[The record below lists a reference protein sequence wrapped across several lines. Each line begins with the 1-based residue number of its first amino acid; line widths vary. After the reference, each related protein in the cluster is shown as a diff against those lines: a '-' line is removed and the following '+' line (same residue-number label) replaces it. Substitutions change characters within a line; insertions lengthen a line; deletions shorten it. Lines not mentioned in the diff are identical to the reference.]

1 MTAFITLLKTDLKM
15 FLKDWKVVLLLLI
28 LPLFFIY
35 LFVDTLSPSLTKNS
49 FVEPF
54 EIALVDMEDSART
67 RVLIK
72 QLDEI
77 EIFGKIIRVSEDEAK
92 KMISEDKIGAAI
104 VIPEGFSGSLRYGEN
119 KPVAVIGNKNRPLQS
134 YITKN
139 LALSAA
145 NLVTAGQCAIN
156 TIYYYDRMAGLRGEA
171 LEKDFNESTMSYF
184 VDALGRNQVFSEAR
198 GASGYNVTAAE
209 HFTAALIVVFL
220 MFAGMPGMKM
230 IVSERSMGITRR
242 LEASPVKMRQIVLSK
257 FIVSF
262 ILALIQ
268 FLIIIVFTSVV
279 FNNYWG
285 APLKD
290 ILMLFG
296 GVIFA
301 VSAWSVFVSSIS
313 KTPAAADVIGNVS
326 ILLMAVVGGNIYP
339 LSSMPEFVR
348 QIGDVTINKWA
359 MEGFEVLF
367 SGSGGVSILHY
378 IFPLLIIGA
387 VLLTVSFAA
396 LKTKK

>member
-1 MTAFITLLKTDLKM
+1 MTVFITLLKTDLKM
-15 FLKDWKVVLLLLI
+15 FLKDWKAVLLLLI

-35 LFVDTLSPSLTKNS
+35 LFVDTLSSSLTKNS

-54 EIALVDMEDSART
+54 KIALVDKEDSTQT

-77 EIFGKIIRVSEDEAK
+77 KIFKEVIRVPEDEAK
-92 KMISEDKIGAAI
+92 MLISEDRIGAAI
-104 VIPEGFSGSLRYGEN
+104 VIPKGFSRSLRYGEN
-119 KPVAVIGNKNRPLQS
+119 KPVTVIGNKNRPLQS

-145 NLVTAGQCAIN
+145 NLVASGQCAIN
-156 TIYYYDRMAGLRGEA
+156 TIYYYNRLAGLRGKE

-184 VDALGRNQVFSEAR
+184 VDALGRNQVFSEAK
-198 GASGYNVTAAE
+198 GASGYTVTAAE

-230 IVSERSMGITRR
+230 IVTERSMGITRR
-242 LEASPVKMRQIVLSK
+242 LAASPVKMRQIVLSK

-262 ILALIQ
+262 ILSLLQ

-285 APLKD
+285 APLQD
-290 ILMLFG
+290 ILVLFG

-313 KTPAAADVIGNVS
+313 KTPAAADIIGNIS

-339 LSSMPEFVR
+339 LSSMPEFAR
-348 QIGDVTINKWA
+348 QIGNVTINKWA

-367 SGSGGVSILHY
+367 SGSRGISILNY
-378 IFPLLIIGA
+378 VFPLLLIGA
-387 VLLTVSFAA
+387 VLLTASFTA
-396 LKTKK
+396 LKIRE